1 MTDHLYALV
10 LAGGGGTRLW
20 PMSRKNTPKQLLP
33 LVDNRTMFRTSV
45 DRIAKILPPERI
57 CVVTGGNYVERMM
70 AEVPHIPKENF
81 FVEPDGKNSAPA
93 AAFGIWMIHQRDP
106 QATVALLTADH
117 HIVKEDHFCEAIA
130 SAYELA
136 QEGYIVTLGIS
147 PTYPATGFGYI
158 QQGDVIRKMNG
169 FTGYHALRFTEKPD
183 LIAATEFVASGQYSW
198 NSGMFIW
205 TTQRAKEEFASQ
217 QPVMFNLF
225 EQLASSIGT
234 DDFITQ
240 LASIWEKMPSISI
253 DYAIMEGA
261 KRMAVI
267 PADIGWSDVGS
278 WASLFEVHKT
288 DKFGNVFK
296 SKSKDRVI
304 LDTHDTMV
312 YSDRMI
318 VTIGV
323 RDIILVDAGDVL
335 FVCHKDRSQDVRE
348 VVNHLRSSKKHDYL

>member
-57 CVVTGGNYVERMM
+57 CVVTGGDYVERMM

-117 HIVKEDHFCEAIA
+117 HIVKEDLFCEAIA

-136 QEGYIVTLGIS
+136 QEEYIVTLGIS

-225 EQLASSIGT
+225 EQLAPSIGT
-234 DDFITQ
+234 DGFVSK

>member
-1 MTDHLYALV
+1 MTDNLYALV

-20 PMSRKNTPKQLLP
+20 PMSRKDTPKQLLP

-45 DRIAKILPPERI
+45 DRIGKILPPERI
-57 CVVTGGNYVERMM
+57 CIVTGEDYVERMR
-70 AEVPHIPKENF
+70 AEVPQIPKENF
-81 FVEPDGKNSAPA
+81 FVEPDGRNSAPA
-93 AAFGIWMIHQRDP
+93 AAFGIWMIHQRNPD
-106 QATVALLTADH
+106 AAVVLLTADH
-117 HIVKEDHFCEAIA
+117 HIVKESYFCEAIV

-136 QEGYIVTLGIS
+136 QEGYITTLGIS

-158 QQGDVIRKMNG
+158 QQGDIIRKMNG
-169 FTGYHALRFTEKPD
+169 FTSYHALRFTEKPD
-183 LIAATEFVASGQYSW
+183 LIAATDFVASGQYSW

-205 TTQRAKEEFASQ
+205 TTKRAKEEFLAQ
-217 QPVMFNLF
+217 QPTMFNLF
-225 EQLASSIGT
+225 EQFTPHIGT
-234 DDFITQ
+234 DNYKSALNT
-240 LASIWEKMPSISI
+240 LWEKMPSISI

-261 KRMAVI
+261 KQMAVI

-278 WASLFEVHKT
+278 WASLFEVHKS

-296 SKSKDRVI
+296 SHNPDRVI
-304 LDTHDTMV
+304 LDTHHTMV

-323 RDIILVDAGDVL
+323 HDLIVVDAGDVL